1 MINCSQDCILYI
13 LLGYERNGY
22 YEQYEKIKQSLWK
35 RETFKKK
42 IENLFLELT
51 LRDNV
56 TPWWLI
62 VHCVSGQSNLLCA
75 APAR

>member
-1 MINCSQDCILYI
+1 M
-13 LLGYERNGY
+13 
-22 YEQYEKIKQSLWK
+22 
-35 RETFKKK
+35 RETAIMSNMKKSSNHCGNERHLKK